1 MTAQE
6 VVEQLKAWADKEVV
20 LRVAGS
26 EYRVR
31 GISDAGGAVIIDA
44 GEAIIPGDAIAPEE
58 ALGEAEQITPVAEV
72 APDQV
77 LEKGK
82 GR

>member
-1 MTAQE
+1 MTAQDL
-6 VVEQLKAWADKEVV
+6 VEHLKAQADKAVV

-26 EYRVR
+26 EYMIR
-31 GISDAGGAVIIDA
+31 GISDAGGAVIIEA

-58 ALGEAEQITPVAEV
+58 AMQKAEQITPVAEV
-72 APDQV
+72 VPDEV

-82 GR
+82 ES